1 MPHFYVFV
9 ITMKAAFAKRQAIKK
24 YDDQVGENTVMPYNE
39 WFSQL
44 FNEHYALLYRVG
56 AVFLGTSTAHATLI
70 EDQIQET
77 FMLAWRNEDKVK
89 AHVNPTGW
97 LVETFRRLL
106 MAQCR
111 KTSRERKRQL
121 FSLDD
126 EAQWNTPD
134 LSATPIEEIVWNAE
148 QLALLRRLLGEAD
161 AELFVQYCI
170 QGATAKELALSH
182 QMSES
187 NIRVRISRLKKKL
200 LTNRELFLCV
210 AGLFAWMLHRGGS
223 L

>member
-1 MPHFYVFV
+1 M
-9 ITMKAAFAKRQAIKK
+9 
-24 YDDQVGENTVMPYNE
+24 DE

-44 FNEHYALLYRVG
+44 FNEHYVLLYRIG
-56 AVFLGTSTAHATLI
+56 NVFLGTSTAHSVLI

-77 FMLAWRNEDKVK
+77 FILAWRNEDKLK
-89 AHVNPTGW
+89 AHVNSTGW

-111 KTSRERKRQL
+111 KTSRERKRLL

-126 EAQWNTPD
+126 DAQRDTSDP
-134 LSATPIEEIVWNAE
+134 SATQPEEIVWNKE
-148 QLALLRRLLGEAD
+148 QLILLRRLLGEAD
-161 AELFVQYCI
+161 AELFVQYCL
-170 QGATAKELALSH
+170 QGATAKELASSCH
-182 QMSES
+182 MSES

-210 AGLFAWMLHRGGS
+210 AGLFAWILLRGGV